1 MLKQELA
8 TRLQQLQADTYPGQ
22 SVRDAALESGVSY
35 RTLGALLNGTG
46 GKPTFATLTKLAHY
60 YDVTVDYIV
69 NGAAEPIAPTAAAID
84 EIRGLLH
91 ELEFKLNELEQRSLH
106 TPPPPG
112 LGDANV
118 LEMTKRPTTR

>member
-1 MLKQELA
+1 MNKQEFA

-22 SVRDAALESGVSY
+22 SVRDAALESEVSY

-60 YDVTVDYIV
+60 YDVTVDYLV
-69 NGAAEPIAPTAAAID
+69 HGPAEPAAPTQTAID

-91 ELEFKLNELEQRSLH
+91 ELEFKLNELEQQASI
-106 TPPPPG
+106 PPPPPSEQATQTF
-112 LGDANV
+112 L
-118 LEMTKRPTTR
+118 K